1 MFTSQKIRMIGLSC
15 GEYGMILDAAIS
27 TQYKQ
32 TDGHLSMSTM
42 CVGMAGVHKNS
53 TTAKFKPDVQK
64 M

>member
-1 MFTSQKIRMIGLSC
+1 MIGLSC